1 MGQFEAA
8 QTGKT
13 WAARIGWQMPPSE
26 QPDDEIAAR
35 IRAEQ
40 IRAVMRLSPLA
51 MGANI
56 LSALIILAVFR
67 HSPSAFYV
75 GVWAAAICGLSCLA
89 ILQALRQGRRG
100 VRAKA
105 SIRGIRNLTRNAC
118 LAALLWGAAPV
129 WLFAGAS
136 EQQQVMLASLI
147 MGLICGGGFTLAP
160 VPAASLTYM
169 GVLGLA
175 AILALLPT
183 GDPVYAAVAIMLLV
197 YAGLLAGSVLWHA
210 RLFVTR
216 HMQQDKLQ
224 KQSEVISLLLK
235 DFEENSSDWLW
246 ETDAD
251 GRLHRISTR
260 LAEVLGCDA
269 SQLTGITLLEMLGE
283 GSDEEGRR
291 ALARRLAARSP
302 FRDLAVRLELGSE
315 PRWWLLSGK
324 PVFGANG
331 NFEGFRGVGA
341 DVTAAK
347 RTEARMVHLAMHDS
361 LTDLPNRAWFRDR
374 LSEMLDG
381 LGPVDTAALL
391 FLDLDGFKG
400 VNDTLGH
407 PVGDALLRAV
417 TDRLNAQLP
426 ADVLRARLGG
436 DEFALLLV
444 GPDCELRAGALASEV
459 IDLLSQPFRLDAH
472 RILIG
477 TSVGI
482 ALATGPDHDV
492 GADQL
497 LQQADLALY
506 AAKAAG
512 RGSFAFFEPE
522 MDRKAQE
529 RRELET
535 DLREALARGE
545 LVLFYQPLAESRTGL
560 VSGCEALLRWRH
572 PRRGLI
578 PPLDFIPLAEETGL
592 IIPIGEWVLRQACRD
607 ATTWPAD
614 IRIAVNLSPVQF
626 KSSNLAGVV
635 ESALVETGLAPHRL
649 ELEITES
656 LLLDDCEENLA
667 TLHHLRSLGVRIA
680 LDDFGTGYSSLS
692 YLRRFPFDKLKIDR
706 SFIRDLTESGS
717 GLFIVETIVALATH
731 LGMTTTAEG
740 VETVQQRS
748 ILSATGCAELQGYL
762 FSPPRAADEIF
773 ARLNEGR
780 APLEEAA

>member
-1 MGQFEAA
+1 M
-8 QTGKT
+8 
-13 WAARIGWQMPPSE
+13 RWQLPPGE
-26 QPDDEIAAR
+26 QPDEDVAGR

-75 GVWAAAICGLSCLA
+75 GIWAAAICGLSSLA

-100 VRAKA
+100 FRARA
-105 SIRGIRNLTRNAC
+105 STRGIRNLARNAC

-129 WLFAGAS
+129 GLFAGAS
-136 EQQQVMLASLI
+136 EQQQLMLASLI

-169 GVLGLA
+169 GVLGMA

-183 GDPVYAAVAIMLLV
+183 GDPVYAAVAFMLLI

-210 RLFVTR
+210 RLFVAR

-235 DFEENSSDWLW
+235 DFEETSSDWLW

-251 GRLHRISTR
+251 GRLQRISTR
-260 LAEVLGCDA
+260 LAEVVGRDT
-269 SQLTGITLLEMLGE
+269 SQLSGMTLLEMLGE
-283 GSDEEGRR
+283 GADEEGPR
-291 ALARRLAARSP
+291 ALAGRLAARSP
-302 FRDLAVRLELGSE
+302 FRDLVTSVELGSE

-331 NFEGFRGVGA
+331 DFEGFRGVGA

-361 LTDLPNRAWFRDR
+361 PTDLPNRAWFREK
-374 LSEMLDG
+374 LEGVLDG
-381 LGPVDTAALL
+381 LGPADTAALL

-417 TDRLNAQLP
+417 TDRLNAQLSP
-426 ADVLRARLGG
+426 DVLRARLGG

-444 GPDCELRAGALASEV
+444 GPDCEERAGALAGEL
-459 IDLLSQPFRLDAH
+459 IGLMSQPFRLDAH

-477 TSVGI
+477 TSIGI
-482 ALATGPDHDV
+482 ALASGPDHEV

-522 MDRKAQE
+522 MDRKAQG

-560 VSGCEALLRWRH
+560 VSGCEALLRWQH

-607 ATTWPAD
+607 ATTWPAN

-635 ESALVETGLAPHRL
+635 ESALAESGLAPRRL

-706 SFIRDLTESGS
+706 SFIKDLTESGS
-717 GLFIVETIVALATH
+717 GLFIVETIVALAAH

-780 APLEEAA
+780 APLDEAA